1 MPSHISG
8 DELIAQ
14 MLDKVKRNES
24 LMKKRSSSMKKSVF
38 KRKIED

>member
-14 MLDKVKRNES
+14 MLDKVERNES
-24 LMKKRSSSMKKSVF
+24 LMKKKAVQGRA
-38 KRKIED
+38 